1 MSAVAVQAPRHLRA
15 VTEPEVHDVPVVA
28 SGRRTLVL
36 ALMTALV
43 IVAMVFGVVGLN
55 AMAANAAVEARSLE
69 RQVQRA
75 EVRYAQLVAEVAA
88 KEDPGRIRELALDLG
103 LVPAPAARHLRL
115 SRGIE
120 ADGLRHPDA
129 SVMLSDPLKPVLT
142 QER

>member
-1 MSAVAVQAPRHLRA
+1 MSAVAVQAPRRLRVVA
-15 VTEPEVHDVPVVA
+15 EPDVREVPEVA
-28 SGRRTLVL
+28 TGRRTLVL

-55 AMAANAAVEARSLE
+55 AMAANAAVEARRLE
-69 RQVQRA
+69 REVQRS
-75 EVRYAQLVAEVAA
+75 EVRYAQLVAQVAA
-88 KEDPGRIRELALDLG
+88 KEDPGRIRELALELG

-129 SVMLSDPLKPVLT
+129 GIMVSDPLKPVLT

>member
-1 MSAVAVQAPRHLRA
+1 MSAVAVEAPRHLRA
-15 VTEPEVHDVPVVA
+15 VTESEAHEVPVVA

-36 ALMTALV
+36 ALMTAFV
-43 IVAMVFGVVGLN
+43 IVALVFGVVGLN
-55 AMAANAAVEARSLE
+55 AMAANAAVEASSLE

-129 SVMLSDPLKPVLT
+129 SIMLSDPLKPVLT

>member
-15 VTEPEVHDVPVVA
+15 VTESEVHDVAVVA

-43 IVAMVFGVVGLN
+43 VVATVFGVVGLN

-75 EVRYAQLVAEVAA
+75 DVRYAQLVAEVAA

-129 SVMLSDPLKPVLT
+129 SIMLSDPLKPVLT